1 MNTKVQLQRGHKQH
15 ASRCFGY
22 RLITACIRNIIEYYC
37 IWNKEDDHNNRFHYL
52 CMGVQFTISH
62 YLFKKI
68 MSILQINR
76 QELSIFRW
84 LSNHWSGNPRSNFGK
99 IFIIV
104 KILMDISNSVLSES
118 CLEIVWRK
126 YQDKVQS
133 EINKIM
139 RTQ

>member
-1 MNTKVQLQRGHKQH
+1 
-15 ASRCFGY
+15 
-22 RLITACIRNIIEYYC
+22 
-37 IWNKEDDHNNRFHYL
+37 
-52 CMGVQFTISH
+52 
-62 YLFKKI
+62 